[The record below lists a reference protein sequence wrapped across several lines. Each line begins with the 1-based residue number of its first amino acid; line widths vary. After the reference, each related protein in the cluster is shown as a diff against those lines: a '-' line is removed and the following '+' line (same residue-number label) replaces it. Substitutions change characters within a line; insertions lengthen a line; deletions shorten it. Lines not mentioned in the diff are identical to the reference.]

1 VASEISIDDKGLVP
15 AIAQDAFTG
24 RVLMIAYMNDEA
36 IEKTVQTGQVWFYSR
51 SRQEIWHKGET
62 SGNFLDVR
70 SIQMDCDGD
79 ALLLQVYP
87 HGPAC
92 HTGNSSCFYQEL
104 DNEVE
109 LVQQSGA
116 GILQELAGVI
126 HQRNLDRPEGS
137 YTTKLLEDGTG
148 SIAQKVVEEAGE
160 TVVAALS
167 ESKERLA
174 SETADL
180 LYHTLVLLEETQV
193 PLEQVWKELDARRG

>member
-1 VASEISIDDKGLVP
+1 MASEILIDDKGVIP

-36 IEKTVQTGQVWFYSR
+36 IEKTVQTGQAWFYSR

-104 DNEVE
+104 SRIPEFSCHFSRKTANK
-109 LVQQSGA
+109 
-116 GILQELAGVI
+116 ILEFSLAFLG
-126 HQRNLDRPEGS
+126 
-137 YTTKLLEDGTG
+137 
-148 SIAQKVVEEAGE
+148 
-160 TVVAALS
+160 LS
-167 ESKERLA
+167 NYA
-174 SETADL
+174 M
-180 LYHTLVLLEETQV
+180 V
-193 PLEQVWKELDARRG
+193 RRGVRE

>member
-36 IEKTVQTGQVWFYSR
+36 MEKTVQTGQVWFYSR

-104 DNEVE
+104 DKEVE
-109 LVQQSGA
+109 LVQRSGA
-116 GILQELAGVI
+116 GILEELAGVI
-126 HQRNLDRPEGS
+126 HQRNVDRPEDS

-148 SIAQKVVEEAGE
+148 AIAQKVIEEAGE

-180 LYHTLVLLEETQV
+180 LYHTLVLLEQTEV
-193 PLEQVWKELDARRG
+193 PLEQVWKELDARRS